1 MKLFLRAAV
10 AAVAA
15 STALAQA
22 DSVLQRIGERLTA
35 NGLKADVS
43 FLASDAL
50 EGRGT
55 PSRGLD
61 IAAEYIAA
69 EFRRA
74 GLEPAGDDGYFQTA
88 SFSSVTPNTEGL
100 EFTLEV
106 GGRAIQAGKASMS
119 VQAGAALDLSHA
131 GAIKIVPTDTVAME
145 AFLALPAEQVKGK
158 VLLVQLSDP
167 MGRADPRLAQV
178 FANPQ
183 AALVVLL
190 RPAVPRAL
198 GTPRLQDASP
208 AAAAAPMLMLADAA
222 IRADVAAAPAG
233 PMEGTVSVHVPAPTA
248 TPVKLRNVAGVLRG
262 SDPALQDRFVVLTAH
277 YDHLGVRGQGEGD
290 HIYNGAND
298 DASGTASVMEIA
310 GTLGG
315 LAARPRRS
323 ILFLALFGEELG
335 DLGSQYYARH
345 PIFPLAKTIADI
357 NLEQLGRT
365 DESGDGEKLGQFNL
379 TGFDFT
385 NLAAIL
391 RKYSEPAGVKV
402 VKDEAKSDSFFGRS
416 DNAAFAVA
424 GVPSTTLSVTYV
436 FGDYHRPGDKW
447 PKLDYENMAKVD
459 RAIALAA
466 FGLADGTEEPRWN
479 AENRKTEAYR
489 KAREKQDSSGGR

>member
-1 MKLFLRAAV
+1 MKPLLRAAV
-10 AAVAA
+10 AAIAVGA
-15 STALAQA
+15 ALAQT

-35 NGLKADVS
+35 NALKADVS

-88 SFSSVTPNTEGL
+88 SLSSVTPNTEGL

-106 GGRAIQAGKASMS
+106 GGRAIQAEKASMN

-131 GAIKIVPTDTVAME
+131 GAIKIGPPDTAAMD
-145 AFLALPAEQVKGK
+145 AFAALPAEQVKGK
-158 VLLVQLSDP
+158 VLLVELLDP
-167 MGRADPRLAQV
+167 PVRADPRVAQV
-178 FANPQ
+178 LFNTQ
-183 AALVVLL
+183 AALVVVL
-190 RPAVPRAL
+190 RPAMPQAL
-198 GTPRLQDASP
+198 GTPRLRDTSP
-208 AAAAAPMLMLADAA
+208 AAAAAPMLMVSDAG
-222 IRADVAAAPAG
+222 IRAALAALPAG

-262 SDPALQDRFVVLTAH
+262 SDPALQGTFVVLTAH
-277 YDHLGVRGQGEGD
+277 YDHLGIRGQGD
-290 HIYNGAND
+290 IFNGAND

-315 LAARPRRS
+315 LAARPKRS

-385 NLAAIL
+385 NLAAII

-402 VKDEAKSDSFFGRS
+402 VKDEAKSDAFFGRS
-416 DNAAFAVA
+416 DNAAFAAA

-479 AENRKTEAYR
+479 AENPKTEAYR
-489 KAREKQDSSGGR
+489 KARDKQDSSGGR

>member
-1 MKLFLRAAV
+1 MAAI
-10 AAVAA
+10 AIGA
-15 STALAQA
+15 ALAQTG
-22 DSVLQRIGERLTA
+22 SLWQRIGERLTA
-35 NGLKADVS
+35 NALKADVS

-50 EGRGT
+50 EGRAT

-88 SFSSVTPNTEGL
+88 PFVNVTPNAEGL

-106 GGRAIQAGKASMS
+106 GGRTLKASEMS
-119 VQAGAALDLSHA
+119 VQAGAALDLTHA
-131 GAIKIVPTDTVAME
+131 GAIKVAATD
-145 AFLALPAEQVKGK
+145 FALPPEQVKGK
-158 VLLVQLSDP
+158 VLLVEPSGP
-167 MGRADPRLAQV
+167 VTRALA
-178 FANPQ
+178 NTQ
-183 AALVVLL
+183 AALVVML
-190 RPAVPRAL
+190 R
-198 GTPRLQDASP
+198 
-208 AAAAAPMLMLADAA
+208 AAAPARGRTSQLRDASAATAPRLTVADAA
-222 IRADVAAAPAG
+222 IRAALAGVPPG
-233 PMEGTVSVHVPAPTA
+233 PMEATVSVHMAAPTV

-262 SDPALQDRFVVLTAH
+262 SDPRLKDTFVVLTAH
-277 YDHLGVRGQGEGD
+277 YDHLGIRGQGEGD

-298 DASGTASVMEIA
+298 DASSTASLLEIA
-310 GTLGG
+310 GALRG

-335 DLGSQYYARH
+335 GLGSQYYTRH
-345 PIFPLAKTIADI
+345 PIFPLEKTIADI

-365 DESGDGEKLGQFNL
+365 DETGEGEKLGQFNL

-391 RKYSEPAGVKV
+391 RPYGKQAGVKV
-402 VKDEAKSDSFFGRS
+402 VKDEAKSDAFFARS
-416 DNAAFAVA
+416 DNAAFAAA

-436 FGDYHRPGDKW
+436 FGDYHKPGDEW
-447 PKLDYENMAKVD
+447 PKLNYENMARVD

-466 FGLADGTEEPRWN
+466 YGLADGAEVPRWN
-479 AENRKTEAYR
+479 AENPKTEAYR
-489 KAREKQDSSGGR
+489 KAR